1 MNGIWNKLVDLH
13 HKYDI
18 DLVKLCQDL
27 EPLADLKPHEL
38 RLFLRFIVPRT
49 YQNDEII
56 FELGK
61 PAAATFLVLSGSVGF
76 YQNHRIPM
84 ERTKY
89 VKRGEWFGEEAL
101 LGIELRSRT
110 ARAQEETKVIAVTA
124 LDFKKLAQ
132 KSPQIANKIW
142 RVIAYGLFIQL
153 CTTED
158 ELQTLTSRLTKA
170 NIIV

>member
-1 MNGIWNKLVDLH
+1 MNSIWKKLIELRH
-13 HKYDI
+13 TSDI
-18 DLVKLCQDL
+18 DLVNLCQNL
-27 EPLADLKPHEL
+27 ASFADLNPHEL

-61 PAAATFLVLSGSVGF
+61 PAAATFFVLSGSVGF
-76 YQNHRIPM
+76 YQNPRVPM
-84 ERTKY
+84 ERIKY
-89 VKRGEWFGEEAL
+89 IKRGEWFGEEAM
-101 LGIELRSRT
+101 LGIELRSST

-124 LDFKKLAQ
+124 SDFNKLAQ
-132 KSPQIANKIW
+132 KNPGIANKILH
-142 RVIAYGLFIQL
+142 VVAHGLFIQL

-158 ELQTLTSRLTKA
+158 ELPALTSRLTKA